1 MKKRTYVY
9 FDISIGNVPSGRIIF
24 ELYNDVVPKT
34 CENFRCLCTGEKGG
48 ILTYKG
54 CKFHRIIPNFM
65 IQGGDILKNNG
76 EGGLSIYGKYFQDEN
91 FKKKFNK
98 IGLLAMVNFGANTN
112 SSQFFIN
119 TQLTGWLNGRHV
131 IFGEVKSGMDV
142 VKKIEMMGSL
152 SGKPKKPVVII
163 DCGEIRYY

>member
-1 MKKRTYVY
+1 MKNRTYVF

-24 ELYNDVVPKT
+24 ELYNDIVPKT
-34 CENFRCLCTGEKGG
+34 C
-48 ILTYKG
+48 
-54 CKFHRIIPNFM
+54 
-65 IQGGDILKNNG
+65 
-76 EGGLSIYGKYFQDEN
+76 EN

-98 IGLLAMVNFGANTN
+98 IGLLAMVNFGANSN

-131 IFGEVKSGMDV
+131 IFGEVKKGMDV
-142 VKKIEMMGSL
+142 VKKIEMLGSL
-152 SGKPKKPVVII
+152 SGKPRKPIVID